1 EGDSRDRR
9 TPAGERPPP
18 IRTDVVREPGKEVTM
33 SAPAAA
39 DGWGPHVPQRRKRS
53 GGPLWFRLWMVGLL
67 FVWYHEARSVLGAV
81 VLLGGGFVL
90 AAMFQAWL
98 DAGAVQASPANRL
111 ADASDPLEAV
121 LEDSARHGGGVYLG
135 VEERGGWRAAR
146 PERAV
151 LLLGPPRSGKSSG
164 VIVPAVLAHAGA
176 AVCTSTK
183 PDVLKATI
191 AARSRLGRVWQFD
204 PTGTEPPSSGAL
216 ALRWS
221 PVTAARS
228 WDGALLIAR
237 AMVTGAGVGAGTT
250 DHTHWSRRA
259 QALLA
264 PLLHAAALA
273 GRDVGCVVDWVLR
286 HELDEPGILLQP
298 AGARV
303 GCGVLAGLQATE
315 ARERSSIFSA
325 AADAIDAYTST
336 GALAAASE
344 PNFDADRFVR
354 SRDTIYVHAGAE
366 HQALAAPLVCGLLS
380 EIRRATYRAHRD
392 GMLSG
397 RVLFAL
403 DEAANIA
410 PLGELPAIA
419 SEGGGQGLCLLAAF
433 QDLSQARARWGTPA
447 DGFLTLFGAKVIL
460 PGVADSRTLEQVSLA
475 LGEYDRHVVSTTKNR
490 TSASLIAQTSRTTS
504 IQRQRVLSP
513 GEIANIPAGHALYLD
528 GVAWELLRLTPAY
541 RDEPW
546 RKLVELSRSW

>member
-1 EGDSRDRR
+1 MSV
-9 TPAGERPPP
+9 PRPL
-18 IRTDVVREPGKEVTM
+18 E
-33 SAPAAA
+33 
-39 DGWGPHVPQRRKRS
+39 GWGPQPQHRRKS
-53 GGPLWFRLWMVGLL
+53 PGSPLWFRLWMVGLL
-67 FVWYHEARSVLGAV
+67 FAWYDEARTVLGAV
-81 VLLGGGFVL
+81 LLLGGGFIL
-90 AAMFQAWL
+90 AAAFQAWL
-98 DAGAVQASPANRL
+98 DADAEQNAPSTRISASL
-111 ADASDPLEAV
+111 DPVEAV
-121 LEDSARHGGGVYLG
+121 LAESARHGAGVYLG
-135 VEERGGWRAAR
+135 LDEHGEWRAAW

-164 VIVPAVLAHAGA
+164 VIVPAVLAHAGPV
-176 AVCTSTK
+176 VCTSTK
-183 PDVLKATI
+183 PDVLAATI
-191 AARSRLGRVWQFD
+191 AARSWLGRVWHFD
-204 PTGTEPPSSGAL
+204 PTGTEQPSAGAEG
-216 ALRWS
+216 LRWS
-221 PVTAARS
+221 PVTAACS
-228 WDGALLIAR
+228 WDSALLIAR
-237 AMVTGAGVGAGTT
+237 AMVTGAGVGAGVT

-264 PLLHAAALA
+264 PLLHAAAVG

-286 HELDEPGILLQP
+286 HELDEPGILLKNT
-298 AGARV
+298 GATV
-303 GCGVLAGLQATE
+303 ACGVLAGLQATE

-336 GALAAASE
+336 GALAAATE
-344 PNFDADRFVR
+344 PNFDAERFVR
-354 SRDTIYVHAGAE
+354 SADTIYVHAGAE

-380 EIRRATYRAHRD
+380 EVRRATYQAHRD

-433 QDLSQARARWGTPA
+433 QDLSQARARWRTAA

-475 LGEYDRHVVSTTKNR
+475 LGEYDRQVVSMSKSR
-490 TSASLIAQTSRTTS
+490 TPSSLIPQTSCTTS
-504 IQRQRVLSP
+504 TQRQRVLSP
-513 GEIANIPAGHALYLD
+513 GEVANIPAGHGLYLD
-528 GVAWELLRLTPAY
+528 GVRWELLRLTPAH

-546 RKLVELSRSW
+546 RTLVELPRSW